1 VTAVAPLIVGNL
13 LAVAYCSAFAESP
26 QPSVTAILG
35 LPNNASANAT
45 PAMVALGGALF
56 VDKQLSRDGSIS
68 CASCHQAHQAF
79 TDGRSVPQGVDGR
92 AGTRNA
98 PSLFN
103 VGYAKILT
111 WDGRRTTLETQVAD
125 PFTNPQ
131 EHGLANQEDLL
142 ARVVSRNEY
151 RAQLRAAFPNQASV
165 WRPQDLFDALA
176 AYLRVLRA
184 GDSPFDQYYYGKDHT
199 ALDASAI
206 RGLNVFRGSAGCSQC
221 HHVGPDH
228 ALFTDDEF
236 HGGVGVHDIATRLH
250 ELTQKA
256 LSLTQEQISKR
267 VTGDRE
273 LAALG
278 RFLVTKNPQ
287 DIGKYKTPNLR
298 NVALTAPY
306 MHDGSIATLKDAI
319 EYEIYYRGIEL
330 GRPLLVTPSE
340 RSDLLAFLLTLT
352 SPCVALKA
360 CPGM

>member
-1 VTAVAPLIVGNL
+1 MSATSNAP
-13 LAVAYCSAFAESP
+13 A
-26 QPSVTAILG
+26 
-35 LPNNASANAT
+35 
-45 PAMVALGGALF
+45 AMVALGNALF

-68 CASCHQAHQAF
+68 CASCHDAQQAF
-79 TDGRSVPQGVDGR
+79 TDGKSVPQGVGGR
-92 AGTRNA
+92 SGTRHA

-111 WDGRRTTLETQVAD
+111 SDGRRTTLESQVAD

-151 RAQLRAAFPNQASV
+151 RALLGAAFPNRASV
-165 WRPQDLFDALA
+165 WRPQHLFDALA

-184 GDSPFDQYYYGKDHT
+184 GDSSFDQYYYGQDPT

-206 RGLNVFRGSAGCSQC
+206 RGLKVFRGSAGCSQC
-221 HHVGPDH
+221 HRVGRDD

-236 HGGVGVHDIATRLH
+236 HGGGVGVHDIAARLH
-250 ELTQKA
+250 ELTKKA
-256 LSLTQEQISKR
+256 LALTQEEISER
-267 VTGDRE
+267 VTSDRE

-278 RFLVTKNPQ
+278 RFLVTHNPQ
-287 DIGKYKTPNLR
+287 DIGKYKTPSLR
-298 NVALTAPY
+298 NVALTGPY

-340 RSDLLAFLLTLT
+340 RSDLLAFLLALT
-352 SPCVALKA
+352 SPCIALKT